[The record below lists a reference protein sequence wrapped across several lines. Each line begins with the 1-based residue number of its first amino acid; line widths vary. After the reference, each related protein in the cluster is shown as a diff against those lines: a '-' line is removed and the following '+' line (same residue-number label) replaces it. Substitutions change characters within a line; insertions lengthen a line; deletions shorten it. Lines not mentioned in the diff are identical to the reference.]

1 MRKGKIV
8 FLLVVYFALPLAAAA
23 AVLLTDPSIC
33 VDQLLCVSYFI
44 GVAGYTWLIL
54 QLVLSARIRLFER
67 GIGLDRLLVFHRIM
81 APVSIVLLLIH
92 AGVKYFYYP
101 TSFQKLAGLAAY
113 VGFIAAGGAAMILFG
128 SSVGRN
134 PAARALRS
142 FFYEKLKR
150 QYQDVKVLHNF
161 TFLLSVILFIHVML
175 SSMGRY
181 YPGLR
186 IYFIGIF
193 IFGVAAYIYHKL
205 IRPKSLSPIY
215 RVGKVSRPAE
225 NVTTIEFELEKGKA
239 INHNPGQFAFFRFL
253 DRFPGPEEHPFTIS
267 AAENPAVTAKA
278 LGDFTTKLPD
288 VKEGARVRID
298 GPYGVFSY
306 RSIPKEIP
314 LVFIAGGIGITPFLS
329 MLRGMRR
336 EHDERSPLLLW
347 SVRRKS
353 EFIYLGELQE
363 RSRVL
368 PVLTNEDE
376 DWEGERG
383 MFDYEMLTKLVP
395 NEMLE
400 QASFFIC
407 GPPPMMAA
415 VRNSLSRMDVPK
427 QRMHWEQ
434 FNL

>member
-8 FLLVVYFALPLAAAA
+8 VLLVVYFALPLVAAA
-23 AVLLTDPSIC
+23 AVLVTDPGLC
-33 VDQLLCVSYFI
+33 VDALLCVSYFI

-54 QLVLSARIRLFER
+54 QLVLSARIRFLER

-92 AGVKYFYYP
+92 VGVKFLYYP
-101 TSFQKLAGLAAY
+101 TSFQKLAGLVAY
-113 VGFIAAGGAAMILFG
+113 VGFIAAGGASMILFG

-142 FFYEKLKR
+142 FFYGKLKR

-161 TFLLSVILFIHVML
+161 TFLLSVILFVHIML
-175 SSMGRY
+175 SSMARY

-193 IFGVAAYIYHKL
+193 IIGVAAYMYHKL
-205 IRPKSLSPIY
+205 VRPKSRSPIY

-225 NVTTIEFELEKGKA
+225 NVTTIEFELEKGRA

-253 DRFPGPEEHPFTIS
+253 DQFPGPEEHPFTIS

-278 LGDFTTKLPD
+278 LGDFTAKLPD
-288 VKEGARVRID
+288 VREGARARID

-306 RSIPKEIP
+306 RSIPKDRP

-329 MLRGMRR
+329 MLRGLQR
-336 EHDERSPLLLW
+336 EHDGRSPLLLW
-347 SVRRKS
+347 SVRRKA
-353 EFIYLGELQE
+353 EFIYLNELKE
-363 RSRVL
+363 AADVM

-376 DWEGERG
+376 DWEGVRG
-383 MFDYEMLTKLVP
+383 VFDQGMLAKLVP
-395 NEMLE
+395 KEMLE
-400 QASFFIC
+400 RASFFIC

-415 VRNSLSRMDVPK
+415 VRNSLSRMGVPK

>member
-8 FLLVVYFALPLAAAA
+8 VLLLVYFALPLAAAS
-23 AVLLTDPSIC
+23 AVLLVDPSIC
-33 VDQLLCVSYFI
+33 VDPLFCASYFI

-54 QLVLSARIRLFER
+54 QLVLSARIRLLER

-92 AGVKYFYYP
+92 AGVKFMYYP
-101 TSFQKLAGLAAY
+101 PSAQTLAGLLAY
-113 VGFIAAGGAAMILFG
+113 VGFIAAGGASMILFG
-128 SSVGRN
+128 SSIGRN
-134 PAARALRS
+134 RAARALRS
-142 FFYEKLKR
+142 FFYEKLNR

-175 SSMGRY
+175 SSMARY

-193 IFGVAAYIYHKL
+193 IIGVAAYIYHKL
-205 IRPKSLSPIY
+205 LRPKRRSPIY
-215 RVGKVSRPAE
+215 RVGRVSRPAD
-225 NVTTIEFELEKGKA
+225 NVTTIEFALEKGRA

-267 AAENPAVTAKA
+267 DAENPAITAKA
-278 LGDFTTKLPD
+278 LGDFTAKLPD

-306 RSIPKEIP
+306 RSIPKDRP

-329 MLRGMRR
+329 MLRGLRR

-353 EFIYLGELQE
+353 EFIYLNELQQFADVKPLL
-363 RSRVL
+363 S
-368 PVLTNEDE
+368 NEDE
-376 DWEGERG
+376 PWEGVRG
-383 MFDYEMLTKLVP
+383 VFGYEVLADLVP
-395 NEMLE
+395 AEMLE
-400 QASFFIC
+400 RASFFIC

-415 VRNSLSRMDVPK
+415 VRDALSRLGVSK